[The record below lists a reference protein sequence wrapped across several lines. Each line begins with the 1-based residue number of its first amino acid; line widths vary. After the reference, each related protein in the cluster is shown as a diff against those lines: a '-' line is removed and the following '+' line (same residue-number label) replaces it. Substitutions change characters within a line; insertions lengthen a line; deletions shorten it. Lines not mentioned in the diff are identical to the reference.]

1 MDRARLESLLSR
13 FPETSVL
20 VFGDFFL
27 DRYLIIDPDL
37 SEPSLETGLD
47 AYQVIDTRCFPGAAG
62 TVTSNLRA
70 LGVKTVALG
79 FIGDDGEGYE
89 LKQGLTDISVDV
101 DLLIDTPDR
110 LTPTYTKPM
119 TIDKTG
125 AEREIN
131 RLDIKN
137 RTPTP
142 PHIEDQIIQRLRSA
156 LPELDGVIVADQVE
170 EPDCGVITAGVRAE
184 LADLARKHR
193 GKYFFVDSRAHIGR
207 FRNAI
212 LKPNRREASRAIHPE
227 WDGGVDGRLAERC
240 GRALFE
246 RTRMPVY
253 LTMSEEG
260 LLLIT
265 EGGSEHIRAVC
276 AEGEIDP
283 VGAGDSTT
291 AGIVSALCGGATHIE
306 AATIGVLVASITVHQ
321 VGVTGTASPE
331 QVLKHYEDT
340 T

>member
-13 FPETSVL
+13 FPEVSVL
-20 VFGDFFL
+20 VLGDFFL

-37 SEPSLETGLD
+37 NEPSLETGLD
-47 AYQVIDTRCFPGAAG
+47 AYQVIDARCFPGAAG
-62 TVTSNLRA
+62 TVTSNLTA
-70 LGVKTVALG
+70 LGVRTAALG

-89 LKQGLTDISVDV
+89 LKQGLTDVDV

-119 TIDKTG
+119 FRDKTG
-125 AEREIN
+125 TEREIN

-142 PHIEDQIIQRLRSA
+142 PHLEDQIIQKLRSV
-156 LPELDGVIVADQVE
+156 LPELDGVIVSDQVE
-170 EPDCGVITAGVRAE
+170 EPECGMITARLREELAE
-184 LADLARKHR
+184 LA
-193 GKYFFVDSRAHIGR
+193 GKYTGKCFFVDSRAHIGR

-212 LKPNRREASRAIHPE
+212 LKPNRREATRAIHPE
-227 WDGGVDGRLAERC
+227 WDGDVDGPMAERC

-265 EGGSEHIRAVC
+265 EEGDEHIRGIC

-306 AATIGVLVASITVHQ
+306 AATIGVLVASITVQQ

-331 QVLKHYEDT
+331 QVLKQYEDT

>member
-1 MDRARLESLLSR
+1 MNRARLESLLSR

-20 VFGDFFL
+20 VLGDFFL
-27 DRYLIIDPDL
+27 DKYLIIDPDL

-70 LGVKTVALG
+70 LGVRTAALG
-79 FIGDDGEGYE
+79 FIGEDGEGYE

-119 TIDKTG
+119 FRDKTG
-125 AEREIN
+125 TEREIN

-142 PHIEDQIIQRLRSA
+142 PHLEDQIIQKLRSA

-170 EPDCGVITAGVRAE
+170 EPECGVITARLRAE
-184 LADLARKHR
+184 LAELA
-193 GKYFFVDSRAHIGR
+193 GKYREKCFFVDSRAHIGQ

-212 LKPNRREASRAIHPE
+212 LKPNRREAARAIHPE
-227 WDGGVDGRLAERC
+227 WDGDVDGPMAERC

-265 EGGSEHIRAVC
+265 EGGNEHIRGVW
-276 AEGEIDP
+276 AEGKLDA

-306 AATIGVLVASITVHQ
+306 AATIGVLVASITVQQ

-331 QVLKHYEDT
+331 QVLKQYEDT